1 MDQVIHKLQE
11 LLSESSSEPFY
22 LLVKFTNKYANAE
35 NIKALLEDYFFNED
49 VESSTLEKTICDKL
63 NNL

>member
-35 NIKALLEDYFFNED
+35 YIKALLEDYFFNED